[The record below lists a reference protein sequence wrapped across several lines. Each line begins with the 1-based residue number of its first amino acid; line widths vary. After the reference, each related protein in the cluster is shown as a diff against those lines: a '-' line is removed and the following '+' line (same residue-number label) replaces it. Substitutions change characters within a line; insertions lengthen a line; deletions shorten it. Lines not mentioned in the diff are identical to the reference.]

1 MSSFQQPNAK
11 QEQNRKILEELQL
24 KKKLMLKQQTT
35 GTINSNPAAPVAPTL
50 TPSVAPSSSTAPVP
64 TPSNSS
70 IDYQGLNKNQR
81 TALQHA
87 HANSFASFIPQDSS
101 FGNLI
106 LPVMPR
112 FDK

>member
-1 MSSFQQPNAK
+1 MSFQPPSAK
-11 QEQNRKILEELQL
+11 QEQQNRKILEDLQL
-24 KKKLMLKQQTT
+24 QKKKLMMKQQAS
-35 GTINSNPAAPVAPTL
+35 GIISSGP
-50 TPSVAPSSSTAPVP
+50 PSSVPPVLSPTASTSAVIPAPQ
-64 TPSNSS
+64 PSTTT
-70 IDYQGLNKNQR
+70 DYQGLNKNQR

-106 LPVMPR
+106 LPVLPR